1 MGWGGFTWAIPRPNA
16 QSLLSWGHIDL
27 PWSPTP
33 HTLSLPILP
42 TLLLLLLGFLP
53 AVSLLFFSTSSSSR
67 KRKGAKAGEGE
78 AKLVTGSSAFWSSTW
93 VLWLRGK
100 FPPGPWGLPFFGSL
114 PNILRDGDPHR
125 RITDLAEIYG
135 PVMGMRLGR
144 TPTVVLSSPAAARQ
158 VLRDAD
164 MACASRPAAITSA
177 LLTHGPRDLV
187 FAPYGPP
194 FVHRRKLATSHLFT
208 AERIAAWR
216 GVRADEAEGMVT
228 AVVDEIA
235 AAEKAAGK
243 ATGKAAAQAEGSA
256 WAEVEIR
263 PHLARVSLNNILRMS
278 CGRRYQFSR
287 PGKPDALAD
296 EVNSVIFKIA
306 GLLGPFNYVDHVA
319 ECDWF
324 DKWTGGVTGKCR
336 VLAPKLQKFFRGVLD
351 DHRRMRREE
360 EGKRAKEAQAAA
372 AAEAEDNGTEGT
384 DREGGQRRGVM
395 EDASTFAP
403 LENPEDPER
412 DFLDVLLM
420 LQKQQQQQQE
430 QQQQQQ
436 ERKQM
441 NGAARADDREDSK
454 GVKGSVNGGSGF
466 GVGKTPVAAAVAAGA
481 AAAAGSGL
489 VVDDVEITSLLQDL
503 LVAGTDTAAV
513 STEWALAEL
522 VNRPDAMKRLQTE
535 IDVALE
541 QWHREHGSDKIKS
554 QSDLEEAWEQT
565 GGEALLM
572 RLPYLQAVVKE
583 MLRMHP
589 PGAFLI
595 AHSTTGPVD
604 LCSGRYRVPA
614 GTMVLVNVWSISRD
628 PSLWPEPDRFVPER
642 FLPGEVFELPESGIG
657 EGVKRIVGEEVD
669 MRGFDFRL
677 LPFGSGRRMCVGQRL
692 GHQLVTIMLGRLV
705 HAFNWEAPVTGS
717 NKSDCNGSNGGD
729 CNGSDYKGGECNK
742 VDLKERYGL
751 AMRMVRPLKA
761 RASLR
766 VGGDGRRAIEAWG
779 VGKRGVRK

>member
-1 MGWGGFTWAIPRPNA
+1 MGWGGITWAIPRPNA

-67 KRKGAKAGEGE
+67 KRKG
-78 AKLVTGSSAFWSSTW
+78 
-93 VLWLRGK
+93 
-100 FPPGPWGLPFFGSL
+100 PWGLPFFGSL
-114 PNILRDGDPHR
+114 PDILRDGDPHR

-235 AAEKAAGK
+235 AAEKAAGN
-243 ATGKAAAQAEGSA
+243 AEGSA

-306 GLLGPFNYVDHVA
+306 GLLGPFNYVDHVG
-319 ECDWF
+319 EWDWF
-324 DKWTGGVTGKCR
+324 DKWTGGLTGKCR

-360 EGKRAKEAQAAA
+360 EGKRAKEAQAAQAAAAAAAA
-372 AAEAEDNGTEGT
+372 AAEGEGNGTEGA
-384 DREGGQRRGVM
+384 DREGEQRRGVM

-430 QQQQQQ
+430 QQQQEQQ
-436 ERKQM
+436 QQQKQM
-441 NGAARADDREDSK
+441 NGGASADAREDFK
-454 GVKGSVNGGSGF
+454 GSNGSVNGVFGV

-535 IDVALE
+535 IDGALE
-541 QWHREHGSDKIKS
+541 QWHRDNESDKIES
-554 QSDLEEAWEQT
+554 QSDLEAAWEQT

-583 MLRMHP
+583 MFRMHP

-642 FLPGEVFELPESGIG
+642 FLPGEVFELPESGTG

-705 HAFNWEAPVTGS
+705 HAFNWEAPVTG
-717 NKSDCNGSNGGD
+717 NCKSDCNGS
-729 CNGSDYKGGECNK
+729 DYNERDCNK

-766 VGGDGRRAIEAWG
+766 VEGDGRRAIEAWG
-779 VGKRGVRK
+779 VGKRGSRK

>member
-1 MGWGGFTWAIPRPNA
+1 
-16 QSLLSWGHIDL
+16 
-27 PWSPTP
+27 
-33 HTLSLPILP
+33 
-42 TLLLLLLGFLP
+42 
-53 AVSLLFFSTSSSSR
+53 
-67 KRKGAKAGEGE
+67 
-78 AKLVTGSSAFWSSTW
+78 
-93 VLWLRGK
+93 
-100 FPPGPWGLPFFGSL
+100 
-114 PNILRDGDPHR
+114 
-125 RITDLAEIYG
+125 
-135 PVMGMRLGR
+135 MGMRLGR
-144 TPTVVLSSPAAARQ
+144 TPTVVLSSPASARQ

-216 GVRADEAEGMVT
+216 GVRADEAVGMVT

-235 AAEKAAGK
+235 AAEKAAEK
-243 ATGKAAAQAEGSA
+243 AEGSA

-319 ECDWF
+319 EWDWF
-324 DKWTGGVTGKCR
+324 DKWTGGLTGKCR

-372 AAEAEDNGTEGT
+372 AAAAAEAEGNGTEGT
-384 DREGGQRRGVM
+384 DREGEQRRGVM

-420 LQKQQQQQQE
+420 LQKQQQLQQE
-430 QQQQQQ
+430 QQ
-436 ERKQM
+436 KSQM
-441 NGAARADDREDSK
+441 NGSASADAKEESK
-454 GVKGSVNGGSGF
+454 GVNDSVNGGSGF

-522 VNRPDAMKRLQTE
+522 VNRPDAMKRLQME
-535 IDVALE
+535 IDGALE
-541 QWHREHGSDKIKS
+541 QWHREHESDKIKS
-554 QSDLEEAWEQT
+554 QADLEAAWEQT

-583 MLRMHP
+583 MFRMHP

-642 FLPGEVFELPESGIG
+642 FLPGEVFELPESGTG

-717 NKSDCNGSNGGD
+717 NKSDCNGED
-729 CNGSDYKGGECNK
+729 CNK

-751 AMRMVRPLKA
+751 AMRMVQPLKA

-779 VGKRGVRK
+779 VGKRGSRK

>member
-1 MGWGGFTWAIPRPNA
+1 
-16 QSLLSWGHIDL
+16 
-27 PWSPTP
+27 
-33 HTLSLPILP
+33 
-42 TLLLLLLGFLP
+42 
-53 AVSLLFFSTSSSSR
+53 
-67 KRKGAKAGEGE
+67 
-78 AKLVTGSSAFWSSTW
+78 
-93 VLWLRGK
+93 
-100 FPPGPWGLPFFGSL
+100 
-114 PNILRDGDPHR
+114 
-125 RITDLAEIYG
+125 
-135 PVMGMRLGR
+135 MGMRLGR

-216 GVRADEAEGMVT
+216 GVRADEAEGMVA

-235 AAEKAAGK
+235 AAEKAAGE
-243 ATGKAAAQAEGSA
+243 AEGSA

-319 ECDWF
+319 EWDWF
-324 DKWTGGVTGKCR
+324 DKWTGGLTGKCR

-360 EGKRAKEAQAAA
+360 EGKRAKEAEAAAAEAAAAA
-372 AAEAEDNGTEGT
+372 AAEGEGEGTEGT
-384 DREGGQRRGVM
+384 GSEGEQRRGVM

-436 ERKQM
+436 QQQEQQQQQQQQKQM
-441 NGAARADDREDSK
+441 NGSASADAKEESK
-454 GVKGSVNGGSGF
+454 GVNGSVNGGSGF

-522 VNRPDAMKRLQTE
+522 VNRPDAMKRLQAE
-535 IDVALE
+535 IDGALE
-541 QWHREHGSDKIKS
+541 QWHRDHESDKIKS
-554 QSDLEEAWEQT
+554 QSDLEAAWEQT

-642 FLPGEVFELPESGIG
+642 FLPGEVFELPESGTG

-692 GHQLVTIMLGRLV
+692 GHQLVTIMLERLSAV
-705 HAFNWEAPVTGS
+705 ES
-717 NKSDCNGSNGGD
+717 
-729 CNGSDYKGGECNK
+729 
-742 VDLKERYGL
+742 YGL
-751 AMRMVRPLKA
+751 AMRMVQPLKA

-766 VGGDGRRAIEAWG
+766 VGGDDRRAIEAWG
-779 VGKRGVRK
+779 VGKRGSRK